1 LFVRIPRPPPAL
13 VLFLLSPSIGELLS
27 GSAPPAEFFTP
38 FGLLILL
45 SLYGGGALVVRE
57 LKVRWGKGMGS
68 LLLLGAAYGI
78 LEEGLMVA
86 SFFNPSWPDLGQM
99 AVYGRWLEVNWV
111 WSVMLTIYHAVYSIA
126 IPILLVELAYPD
138 RRDDRWLGDKMFKR
152 VALLLGTVVVVGL
165 LLFSALQNYW
175 PPALQYLLSVLAML
189 GVGYTAYR
197 LPSTWRGDGIRP
209 LPGPRRLWFL
219 GTVATF
225 AFFLG
230 FWLMPEL
237 LPVWPAGI
245 LFGPLLVLLAIKL
258 LGSYDW
264 KGPHDREVLA
274 LVAGLLMFFIVTSPI
289 QEMDAT
295 RTDNTTGMTL
305 VGLIT
310 IILLLYLKMRVWK
323 SPSITGRPNSRT

>member
-1 LFVRIPRPPPAL
+1 MIVKMPRPPSAL
-13 VLFLLSPSIGELLS
+13 VLFILSPAIGELLS

-45 SLYGGGALVVRE
+45 SLYGGGALIVRE

-111 WSVMLTIYHAVYSIA
+111 WAVMLTIYHAVYSIA
-126 IPILLVELAYPD
+126 IPILLVELAYPGK
-138 RRDDRWLGDKMFKR
+138 RNDRWLSDKMFKR
-152 VALLLGTVVVVGL
+152 VAVLLGIVVAVGL
-165 LLFSALQNYW
+165 LLFSTLQNYW
-175 PPALQYLLSVLAML
+175 PPVPQYLLSALVML
-189 GVGYTAYR
+189 GFVYGAYR
-197 LPSTWRGDGIRP
+197 LPASWKKDGMRP
-209 LPGPRRLWFL
+209 LPRPRKLWMM
-219 GTVATF
+219 GTIGTF

-237 LPVWPAGI
+237 LPIWPAGI
-245 LFGPLLVLLAIKL
+245 LFGSLLVFLSIKL

-264 KGPHDREVLA
+264 ERPHDREVLA
-274 LVAGLLMFFIVTSPI
+274 LVIGLLMFFIVTSPI

-295 RTDNTTGMTL
+295 RPDNTSGMTL
-305 VGLIT
+305 VGLVS
-310 IILLLYLKMRVWK
+310 LLLLLLLRRRVW
-323 SPSITGRPNSRT
+323 SRTRYVEVVNAD